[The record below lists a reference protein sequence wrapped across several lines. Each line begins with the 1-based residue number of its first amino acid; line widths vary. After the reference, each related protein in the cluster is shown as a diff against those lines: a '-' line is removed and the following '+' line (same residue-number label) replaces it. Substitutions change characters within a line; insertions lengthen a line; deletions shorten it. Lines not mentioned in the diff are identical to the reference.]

1 MESYPVSQKDVKSS
15 YKLQKE
21 TFMSGHTGQSMIE
34 ICLHM
39 SIIVFM
45 HVFSAALRSRRVNEG
60 YEILTFLIEFGIYYI
75 IPLFFVTIFS
85 SHLFFLAII
94 LLIPIPFI
102 WRYPK
107 AFKTGKNL
115 TRKVRKGLKNPLN
128 NNNIVNNGELRSYIT
143 IHRAAV
149 MLITCLSILAVD
161 FRIFPRKFAKVE
173 TWGISLMD
181 LGVGFFVFS
190 SGVVAIKSIKKN
202 YEKKTI
208 SFSKKLVLCFKQSYM
223 FFVIG
228 FIRILITKASD
239 YPEHVTEYGVHWNF
253 FFTLGFLSLS
263 LVFLQFLRQY
273 LKSYLVIIALLLICN
288 ESLTRK
294 EHVLTYVLNASRTNL
309 ISSNKEGL
317 FSFIGYLTIYLAGI
331 HIGEHIF
338 YRSLPSKKDKS
349 ITIYQYK
356 TTLKMFL
363 YSILYFIVYFYFLF
377 FGKYPISRRLAN
389 LPYVSLVSACGCG
402 AIGCNMLIE
411 FIFYGLSSKY
421 TDTVP
426 LLLHSVN
433 KHGLIVFLTANIIT
447 GLVNSLIN
455 TLEVSNIVGFLILL
469 IHGIIISGLALI
481 AEFKNWSL
489 KF

>member
-1 MESYPVSQKDVKSS
+1 MKSYFIFQKDMKSS

-21 TFMSGHTGQSMIE
+21 SFMSGHTGQSMTE
-34 ICLHM
+34 IFLHM

-45 HVFSAALRSRRVNEG
+45 HVFSAALRSRGTNETYG
-60 YEILTFLIEFGIYYI
+60 ISTFLIEFGIYYM
-75 IPLFFVTIFS
+75 IPLLFVTIFS
-85 SHLFFLAII
+85 SHLFFLALI
-94 LLIPIPFI
+94 LLIPIPFL
-102 WRYPK
+102 WRCPK
-107 AFKTGKNL
+107 AFKREENL
-115 TRKVRKGLKNPLN
+115 TKKEKRRPKNPLN
-128 NNNIVNNGELRSYIT
+128 KNNIVNNGELKSYIT

-161 FRIFPRKFAKVE
+161 FRIFPRRFAKVE

-202 YEKKTI
+202 YSKETV
-208 SFSKKLVLCFKQSYM
+208 SFFKKLILCFKQSYM

-228 FIRILITKASD
+228 FIRILITKATN

-263 LVFLQFLRQY
+263 L
-273 LKSYLVIIALLLICN
+273 SYLVIIALLSICN
-288 ESLTRK
+288 ELLTRTQ
-294 EHVLTYVLNASRTNL
+294 HILTYVLNAPRTNL
-309 ISSNKEGL
+309 ISANKEGL
-317 FSFIGYLTIYLAGI
+317 FSFIGYLTIYLSGI

-338 YRSLPSKKDKS
+338 YRCLASRKDKS
-349 ITIYQYK
+349 IIIYQYK
-356 TTLKMFL
+356 TMLKMFL
-363 YSILYFIVYFYFLF
+363 YSIFYFIVYFYFLF
-377 FGKYPISRRLAN
+377 FGKYPMSRRLVN

-411 FIFYGLSSKY
+411 FIFYGLSAEY

-433 KHGLIVFLTANIIT
+433 KHGLIVFLAANIIT

-455 TLEVSNIVGFLILL
+455 TLEVSNIVGFLIMVVY
-469 IHGIIISGLALI
+469 GIIISGLALI
-481 AEFKNWSL
+481 AEFKNWPS